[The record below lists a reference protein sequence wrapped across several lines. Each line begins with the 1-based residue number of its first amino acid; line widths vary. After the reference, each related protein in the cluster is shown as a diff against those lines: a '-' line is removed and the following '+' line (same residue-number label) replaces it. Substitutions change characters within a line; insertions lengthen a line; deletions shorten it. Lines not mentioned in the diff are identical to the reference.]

1 MSTEHAPEPL
11 HPPDE
16 AELRLGSS
24 ERGAAANGVIL
35 ALTRAARSFLL
46 YDPSNEAIR
55 HFLGALRDAVE
66 GFLAAYGDL
75 PLVVRPFE
83 LVVHGEVVYLDRDR
97 ERSLAFRLYRDG
109 IRRITL
115 NVGLEW
121 HELLKLL
128 EVLSIRYTGVRQTE
142 DDMVVLLW
150 KAGFQHIQLEAIEG
164 FVPEEEEGDPGAV
177 AAGASHVHA
186 HVEVPADFDLPPPA
200 LGPHGPL
207 FHRDLAPQELAAVLD
222 EDSMQ
227 ALPPLTLR
235 LASELLKAAS
245 DPTDPMS
252 FSEIVPPLREIRDF
266 LLAEGLLHTVLALVR
281 ALASAPLRGDADQ
294 HERAMLLSTF
304 GDERALGRLL
314 HSVPRDATSAP
325 PEMVELL
332 DQLPG
337 NHLRMILAVLEVEHG
352 EAARR
357 VARSLIERYV
367 PKHGEWIVAQMGT
380 LAPTLAV
387 ELLRSLAVADMNRAL
402 DALVPLGGRGEL
414 ELHLEALHVLDAAPS
429 TAPTLPRLLL
439 GYANHTNEEVRIR
452 ALEVIAKKALKAA
465 FGPVSERVKREA
477 PMRLGHREAEVA
489 GHALACADGVRALEL
504 FREWLKPRGIF
515 SGILPGQTML
525 QWVGVSGLVYLSGD
539 EPEALIKKASE
550 RAGSDLAQ
558 HCTASLVKRRRLLRG
573 AQ

>member
-1 MSTEHAPEPL
+1 MSTEHEPHL
-11 HPPDE
+11 PHDE
-16 AELRLGSS
+16 SELKLGGT

-55 HFLGALRDAVE
+55 HFLGALKDAVE
-66 GFLAAYGDL
+66 GYLGTHGDL

-109 IRRITL
+109 IRKITL

-150 KAGFQHIQLEAIEG
+150 KAGFTHIQLEAIEG

-177 AAGASHVHA
+177 AAAGPVHA

-200 LGPHGPL
+200 LGPPGPL
-207 FHRDLAPQELAAVLD
+207 YHRELSQAELAAVLD
-222 EDSMQ
+222 EDSLQ

-235 LASELLKAAS
+235 LATELLRAAG
-245 DPTDPMS
+245 DPTDPMT
-252 FSEIVPPLREIRDF
+252 FTEIVPQLREIRDF

-281 ALASAPLRGDADQ
+281 VLAGTFLAREAEQ
-294 HERAMLLSTF
+294 HERTVLLASF
-304 GDERALGRLL
+304 GDERAIGRLL
-314 HSVPRDATSAP
+314 HSVPRDATAAP
-325 PEMVELL
+325 PDMVELL

-337 NHLRMILAVLEVEHG
+337 NHLKMILAVLETEHG
-352 EAARR
+352 EASRR

-367 PKHGEWIVAQMGT
+367 PRHGEWIVAQMST
-380 LAPTLAV
+380 LAPAVAV
-387 ELLRSLAVADMNRAL
+387 ELLRSLAAADMNRAIE
-402 DALVPLGGRGEL
+402 ALGPIGGRGEL
-414 ELHLEALHVLDAAPS
+414 ELHLEALHVLDAAPA
-429 TAPTLPRLLL
+429 TAPAVPRLVLA
-439 GYANHTNEEVRIR
+439 YASNPNEEVRIR
-452 ALEVIAKKALKAA
+452 ALEVIAKKSLKAA

-477 PMRLGHREAEVA
+477 PLRLGHREAEMA
-489 GHALACADGVRALEL
+489 GYALARADGPRAMEL
-504 FREWLKPRGIF
+504 FREWLKPRGLF

-525 QWVGVSGLVYLSGD
+525 QWVGVAGLVYLPGD
-539 EPEALIKKASE
+539 EPEQLVKKASE
-550 RAGSDLAQ
+550 RAGSELAQ

-573 AQ
+573 A